1 MENQLKKIGWIDEIA
16 SNSKCSVEE
25 VKSVIQKYEIQQS
38 PNIGIPKHLHI
49 IELNFSG
56 IKEGNFTND
65 FNFSFENLKPGIFG
79 VISDNNLRGKTTV
92 LEVIKWMLR
101 GSSSSLMQ
109 EGVKQWIKS
118 ASLKFI
124 IDKELYLVKVTH
136 TQNEVKG
143 KLVSISG
150 EFENQ
155 ISEFYS
161 NDEFEGCMS
170 EFMIKQ
176 FSLDRISAFRNAPIQ
191 EEVGSKVNHNWSSLA
206 SALFISTNYSSL
218 FGDIP
223 TDGLSNRLMNMYLGL
238 PWISTYIAL
247 KTIESQIKSENR
259 VEDIHF
265 DKELERKKERY
276 QEIIEELRVKE
287 ELIKTL
293 PENKGVI
300 EKLSEVRDRYG
311 LCGRQITNLDRQ
323 LRKQSEDFDAIKET
337 KDSDKIRINN
347 FKEDMAAH
355 AVFKRLNPTCCP
367 HCESEIDKEKIKKEK
382 SNQHCA
388 ICDSALLESEDAE
401 VLLSDLELN
410 LKASEKA
417 YKEIQIE
424 YVKLNN
430 NHSQLISS
438 LFQLQKQINQYE
450 YELNEFPERNKV
462 EKEITRLLILKE
474 EYTVSE
480 RKFNKPLIK
489 DKRIDEKKIITKA
502 IEITKSR
509 FEKLQKE
516 LLQEVS
522 DEILRISKL
531 VGLGNIESIQLSSI
545 PTLSLNKDGSTTSY
559 SKVSEGE
566 KLRLKVITTIALLSV
581 AEKRKVGRHPGIL
594 LIDSPGAQ
602 EVSDKDVNS
611 LIEGLKKLTTELPF
625 LQIIIASRATDVIL
639 NQIDKNHRKYAKGN
653 DYLW

>member
-56 IKEGNFTND
+56 IKEGNFPND